1 MTSMNKTFLVT
12 GSSGF
17 IGFHVCKTLLD
28 NGHVVLGIDSLDDYY
43 DVNLK
48 LDRQKILEKY
58 KKFSVSNESILNSAA
73 ILELFEKADPD
84 CVIHLAAQA
93 GVRYSIENPRAYL
106 NSNIVGTFEILE
118 ACRLF
123 NTSHVMIAST
133 SSAYGAN
140 EIMPYTENQKCDH
153 QLSFYAATKKATENL
168 GHSYSHIHKLPI
180 TFFRFFTVYGPW
192 GRPDMAL
199 FKFTKAILNDE
210 PIDVY
215 NHGVME
221 RDFTYIDDLVT
232 AIFKLTECPPT
243 YGESG
248 ESRKDFDSLSPVAS
262 FRVVNIGNS
271 NSESLTNFIEEIE
284 RGLGKSAKRNYL
296 PMQQGDVPAT
306 WADASLLKHL
316 TGYKPNT
323 SVEIGVKKFI
333 DWYLEYY
340 QK

>member
-1 MTSMNKTFLVT
+1 MTNKSKIFLVT

-17 IGFHVCKTLLD
+17 IGFHICKTLLD
-28 NGHVVLGIDSLDDYY
+28 NGHVVFGVDNLDDYY
-43 DVNLK
+43 DVKLK
-48 LDRQKILEKY
+48 LDRQKILAKY
-58 KKFSVSNESILNSAA
+58 KNFSISNESITNSNM
-73 ILELFEKADPD
+73 ILGLFQKANPD

-93 GVRYSIENPRAYL
+93 GVRYSIDNPRAYL
-106 NSNIVGTFEILE
+106 NTNIVGTFEILE

-123 NTSHVMIAST
+123 NTSHLMIAST

-140 EIMPYTENQKCDH
+140 ETMPYTENQKCDH

-168 GHSYSHIHKLPI
+168 GHSYSHIHQLPI

-199 FKFTKAILNDE
+199 FKFTKAILSDE
-210 PIDVY
+210 AIDVY
-215 NHGVME
+215 NHGIME

-232 AIFKLTECPPT
+232 AIFKLTECVPT
-243 YGESG
+243 FNEGAENK
-248 ESRKDFDSLSPVAS
+248 KDFDSLSPVAP

-271 NSESLTNFIEEIE
+271 NSESLTNFISEIE
-284 RGLGKSAKRNYL
+284 RGLNKSAKKNFL

-306 WADASLLKHL
+306 WSDVSLLEHL